1 MFAKKKKKKKK
12 KKKPTGTVMIES
24 FIETRKVIFFL

>member
-1 MFAKKKKKKKK
+1 MFTKQKQ

-24 FIETRKVIFFL
+24 FIETRKVIFCKNKK